1 MSTVRAGESI
11 LFLCVA
17 NSARSQMAEGLARKL
32 YGDRVAVQSAG
43 SEPTRVNPY
52 AIEVMREVGVD
63 LTTHR
68 SKSVQSID
76 PASVG
81 TVITLCAEE
90 VCPVFLG
97 GARRLHWPI
106 PDPASTDSSLPRE
119 EMLERFRRARDTI
132 RGMLEGFDRLDQEDA
147 QMDEQT
153 KDQVRAAVR
162 EQYGNVARSTSVGS
176 CAPGCCGPNA
186 GASLAL
192 GYTAED
198 LASVPEGANM
208 GLGCGNPQAIAA
220 LKAGETVLD
229 LGAGGGF
236 DCFLAARQV
245 GPTGRVIGVDM
256 TADMVAKARANAQ
269 KLDAKN
275 VEFRLGE
282 IEHLPVA
289 DNTVDVILS
298 NCVINLSPDK
308 GAVFQDA
315 FRVLKPGGRLAISDV
330 VTTNPL
336 PEALLH
342 DVAALTACVSGAASV
357 ETLRALLRV
366 AGFGEIHVDVK
377 AESRDFIRE
386 WIPGSGVE
394 DYIASATIEAVKPR
408 GGA

>member
-1 MSTVRAGESI
+1 
-11 LFLCVA
+11 
-17 NSARSQMAEGLARKL
+17 
-32 YGDRVAVQSAG
+32 
-43 SEPTRVNPY
+43 
-52 AIEVMREVGVD
+52 
-63 LTTHR
+63 
-68 SKSVQSID
+68 
-76 PASVG
+76 
-81 TVITLCAEE
+81 
-90 VCPVFLG
+90 
-97 GARRLHWPI
+97 
-106 PDPASTDSSLPRE
+106 
-119 EMLERFRRARDTI
+119 
-132 RGMLEGFDRLDQEDA
+132 
-147 QMDEQT
+147 MDEQT

-162 EQYGNVARSTSVGS
+162 EQYGSVARSTSTGS

-220 LKAGETVLD
+220 LKVGETVLD
-229 LGAGGGF
+229 LGSGGGF

-245 GPTGRVIGVDM
+245 GPTGRAIGVDM
-256 TADMVAKARANAQ
+256 TAEMVAKARANAQ
-269 KLDAKN
+269 KLEMKN

-289 DNTVDVILS
+289 DSTVDVILS

-336 PEALLH
+336 PEALLQ

-357 ETLRALLRV
+357 ETLRALLRA

-394 DYIASATIEAVKPR
+394 DYVASATIEAVKPGVKPR
-408 GGA
+408 AGSCCG